1 MRYFGL
7 LPVLFFL
14 YFPGSVN
21 GQYNRNF
28 KRHFADAQY
37 YMITEKYEEALKYYM
52 KLLDLDPENCNLHYL
67 TGSCYL
73 NIPGQ
78 KTMAIGHFEKATKS
92 ITLKYR
98 DGSYREKDAP
108 YETIYNLA
116 RAYHINYDFDK
127 AIDHYIEYRN
137 NMYYTDFA
145 DIEYVNKQIAACEL
159 AMEMTQQP
167 IDVQFVKLEDYP
179 VNYSDDNYRGVVSA
193 NQSTMLYMSDKP
205 YQNAIHMTQNING
218 TWSEAKLINR
228 ELGNVQ
234 DCYITSLSTDGTML
248 FLAKMDPF
256 DSDIYVSHYED
267 DHWAEIQKLPRHINT
282 VYYESH
288 AYFFPDD
295 SMLYFTSNRKGG
307 YGALDIYA
315 CQKIGD
321 HEWDEPENLGSTI
334 NTPYNEDTPFLSED
348 GTMLFFSSQGH
359 VTMGGYDVFVST
371 LMPDG
376 SWSPPENLGYPVN
389 GPDDE
394 IFYVPLNNGQDA
406 LFAMAGR
413 EGNEQVGLYNL
424 KYIPEQPS
432 EPVAGQSVSKLNHRE
447 KTPREMDLEREA
459 GSEVHGTKT
468 GEYLLVKNI
477 MFEFDKYKLNELA
490 EKDVER
496 LYTIMNQYPELSVE
510 VTGHADAMGP
520 EMYNFELSLKRANSV
535 VNYLIS
541 KGVDKSRFIS
551 RGVGEKQNIAI
562 NVNPDGSDNPEG
574 RKYNRNAEIR
584 LINYENESITVEE
597 VFVPEHLRPR
607 TDQRFIVLLANP
619 ERRNF
624 DIPKQL
630 NGQKVNE
637 IQTDESYLY
646 TVGSY
651 EKKTDAVDMLNQVV
665 DDGFS
670 DARIMEK
677 REMDR
682 LITRQSHKP
691 QLPGGKY
698 TIQILALSRPLD
710 QDYFTAIRGVQRFLG
725 EDGIYRYVVG
735 EYNSIEEALKVLPG
749 IKAIGYPDAFVMN
762 LARYHH

>member
-1 MRYFGL
+1 MKYFRL
-7 LPVLFFL
+7 LPVFFFLFFL
-14 YFPGSVN
+14 GSVN
-21 GQYNRNF
+21 GQYNRSF
-28 KRHFADAQY
+28 KRQFTDAQY
-37 YMITEKYEEALKYYM
+37 YMITEEYEEALKCYM
-52 KLLDLDPENCNLHYL
+52 KLLDMDPENCNLHYL
-67 TGSCYL
+67 TGNCYL

-78 KTMAIGHFEKATKS
+78 KTMAIEHFEKATKS

-108 YETIYNLA
+108 YETIYSLA
-116 RAYHINYDFDK
+116 RAYHINYEFEK

-145 DIEYVNKQIAACEL
+145 DIEYVNKQIEACEL

-167 IDVQFVKLEDYP
+167 IDVQFVRLEDFP
-179 VNYSDDNYRGVVSA
+179 VNYSNDNYRGVVSED
-193 NQSTMLYMSDKP
+193 QLTMLYMSDEP
-205 YQNAIHMTQNING
+205 YKNAIHMTQNTDG
-218 TWSEAKLINR
+218 TWSEAKVINR

-234 DCYITSLSTDGTML
+234 DCYITSLSTDGMML
-248 FLAKMDPF
+248 FLAKMGPF
-256 DSDIYVSHYED
+256 DSDIYVSNYED
-267 DHWAEIQKLPRHINT
+267 DHWTEIQKLPRNVNT

-288 AYFFPDD
+288 AYFYPGD

-315 CQKIGD
+315 CQKIAD

-371 LMPDG
+371 RMPDG

-432 EPVAGQSVSKLNHRE
+432 EPVADQSVSKLNHRE

-477 MFEFDKYKLNELA
+477 MFEFDKYKLNDQA

-510 VTGHADAMGP
+510 VTGHADAVGP
-520 EMYNFELSLKRANSV
+520 EIYNLELSLKRAKAV

-541 KGVDKSRFIS
+541 MGVDKGRFIS
-551 RGVGEKQNIAI
+551 RGAGEEQNIAI

-607 TDQRFIVLLANP
+607 TDQRFTVLLANP
-619 ERRNF
+619 ERRDF

-630 NGQKVNE
+630 NGQKVHE

-646 TVGSY
+646 TIGSY
-651 EKKTDAVDMLNQVV
+651 EKKTDAVDMLNQLV

-682 LITRQSHKP
+682 LINRQSHKP

-710 QDYFTAIRGVQRFLG
+710 QDYFTAIRSVQRFLG

-735 EYNSIEEALKVLPG
+735 EYDSIEEALKVLPG
-749 IKAIGYPDAFVMN
+749 IRSIGYTDAFVMN
-762 LARYHH
+762 LARYHK